1 MNYTKRQSESNQ
13 PQQPVELLQGGWV
26 FRNNESSVERE
37 SMMGGEPQ
45 IAYTCDEYWIEP
57 QSSIA
62 DIEEVTGKLSDQQA
76 LFVINNTIGAIID
89 TVAPLPVPDPIQ
101 SIDDLKASK
110 LAEFGIILNRFTVL
124 ISRAKLISGDSTDLD
139 VVIETI
145 KGVKDQTVNTLTS
158 FSEIADVQKF
168 SFKEEDIQAMEDM
181 LKPYLF

>member
-13 PQQPVELLQGGWV
+13 HQQSVELLQGGWV

-37 SMMGGEPQ
+37 SMLGSEPQ

-62 DIEEVTGKLSDQQA
+62 DIEEVTGKLSDEQA
-76 LFVINNTIGAIID
+76 LFVINNIIGAIVD
-89 TVAPLPVPDPIQ
+89 TVAPLSEPDPILN
-101 SIDDLKASK
+101 IDDLKASK
-110 LAEFGIILNRFTVL
+110 LAEFGVILNRFTIL
-124 ISRAKLISGDSTDLD
+124 ISRAKLISGDSTDLE

-145 KGVKDQTVNTLTS
+145 KGVKDHTVSALTS
-158 FSEIADVQKF
+158 FTEIADVQKF
-168 SFKEEDIQAMEDM
+168 SFKEQDIQAMEDM